1 MSETARQTPELL
13 FRPDSFFLRPWKGWG
28 VMRDALGRPRLRYEA
43 EGRGRTGT
51 RAATAEQVFTFEN
64 GVVHRVDWE
73 IVSDDD
79 RRYFARDLC
88 SGIEAKGEM
97 HGPNFRWRF
106 HARGATPFG
115 EQRVRTEALYTL
127 ATPTAAFSFTR
138 VSWLGLK
145 LSTFTTFYEQV

>member
-1 MSETARQTPELL
+1 MSEPGRDAPELL
-13 FRPDSFFLRPWKGWG
+13 FRPDTFFLRPWKGWG

-64 GVVHRVDWE
+64 GVVHRVEWE
-73 IVSDDD
+73 ILAEDE

-88 SGIEAKGEM
+88 SGIEARGEID
-97 HGPNFRWRF
+97 GANFRWCF

-115 EQRVRTEALYTL
+115 QQRVRTEALYTL

-145 LSTFTTFYEQV
+145 LSSFTTFYEQV

>member
-1 MSETARQTPELL
+1 MSDPARDTPELL

-28 VMRDALGRPRLRYEA
+28 VMRDALGRPQLRYEA
-43 EGRGRTGT
+43 QGRGRSGT

-64 GVVHRVDWE
+64 GLVHRVEWE
-73 IVSDDD
+73 IVSEDE

-88 SGIEAKGEM
+88 SGIEARGETS
-97 HGPNFRWRF
+97 GPDFRWRF

-115 EQRVRTEALYTL
+115 QQRVKTEALYTL
-127 ATPTAAFSFTR
+127 ATPTAAISFTR
-138 VSWLGLK
+138 VSWLGLQ